1 MSREPSKSIPPGLM
15 VGLVVVLCVLF
26 VWHFVL
32 PMLGGSRK
40 SIVISVVNNLKQ
52 IELAKEMWASDR
64 SPTGALQ
71 VSAQDLAIYM
81 GQPLG
86 SSNLVRSVMGE
97 RYIINPLGVAPEAQL
112 ARDSGRWP
120 SGTVIRLHGPP
131 TMLLPNQQSGAN
143 GRQPSGSETNR
154 ASSAAGSRR
163 SP

>member
-1 MSREPSKSIPPGLM
+1 MSREPSISISPGL

-32 PMLGGSRK
+32 PMLAGSRK
-40 SIVISVVNNLKQ
+40 STVISVVNNLKQ

-64 SPTGALQ
+64 SATGALQ

-131 TMLLPNQQSGAN
+131 TLLLPNRVA
-143 GRQPSGSETNR
+143 GRIALPAPTPPDMR
-154 ASSAAGSRR
+154 VRIRR
-163 SP
+163 FRSD